1 MKTIKNS
8 LPFLL
13 FAVCVLLVTGCQK
26 DDDTDFMFGDT
37 QTDFG
42 TETVYNAETNG
53 FLNIK
58 FDTNS
63 FDSEHKVIVYS
74 DKNENPTTEIGFLIG
89 SGTLSL
95 PIKKGD
101 FWRIKVTVAGT
112 INISFIPILN

>member
-1 MKTIKNS
+1 MKKLKIP
-8 LPFLL
+8 LLL
-13 FAVCVLLVTGCQK
+13 FLFAYCVVLVSGCQK

-42 TETVYNAETNG
+42 TETVYKAENNG

-95 PIKKGD
+95 PIKKGE
-101 FWRIKVTVAGT
+101 FWKIKVTVAGT